1 MWHDLVSRLV
11 YGFFGMTQGER
22 LTEALHFFI
31 YDTGKIF
38 FLLLVIIFAV
48 TLLRSYFKLEKVRY
62 FLAGK
67 KEITGNILASLLG
80 IVTPFCSCSAIP
92 LFLGFLQA
100 RIPLGV
106 TLSFLISA
114 PMNNEIAIAMLFGL
128 FGWKIAGLYIAF
140 GLFVSITAGFIL
152 GKMNLEKY
160 ILLKVEPIEIEGAF
174 EDEKIPFSA
183 RTKESWEYT
192 RDLIR
197 KIWLYVVIGIA
208 VGGFIHGY
216 VPTEFIATY
225 AGGRDW
231 YSVPLAVLIGIPMYS
246 NAAGIIPLVEV
257 LTSKGMAM
265 GTALAF
271 MMSVIAISP
280 PEAIILKRVLH
291 VRLITI
297 YFSIVAVGIVGVGY
311 IFNAVL

>member
-1 MWHDLVSRLV
+1 MWYELVSSLV
-11 YGFFGMTQGER
+11 YGTFGFTKGEH

-48 TLLRSYFKLEKVRY
+48 TLLRSYFKLEKVRH
-62 FLAGK
+62 FLSGK
-67 KEITGNILASLLG
+67 KEITGNILASLFG
-80 IVTPFCSCSAIP
+80 IITPFCSCSAIP

-106 TLSFLISA
+106 TLSFLISS

-140 GLFVSITAGFIL
+140 GLLVSITAGFVL

-160 ILLKVEPIEIEGAF
+160 ILLKVESIDVEGTF
-174 EDEKIPFSA
+174 EDEKISFYTRA
-183 RTKESWEYT
+183 KESLEYT
-192 RDLIR
+192 RGLIQ
-197 KIWLYVVIGIA
+197 KIWVYVLIGIA
-208 VGGFIHGY
+208 LGGFIHGY
-216 VPTEFIATY
+216 VPMELVSKY

-257 LTSKGMAM
+257 LTAKGMAM

-291 VRLITI
+291 VRLIAI
-297 YFSIVAVGIVGVGY
+297 YFSIVAIGIVGVGY
-311 IFNAVL
+311 IFNAIL

>member
-1 MWHDLVSRLV
+1 MWHDLVSSFI
-11 YGFFGMTQGER
+11 YGTMGFQKGER
-22 LTEALHFFI
+22 FTEALHFFI

-38 FLLLVIIFAV
+38 FLLLIIIFAV
-48 TLLRSYFKLEKVRY
+48 TLLRSYFKLEKVRH
-62 FLAGK
+62 FLSGK

-128 FGWKIAGLYIAF
+128 FGWKIAALYIAF
-140 GLFVSITAGFIL
+140 GLFVSISAGFIL
-152 GKMNLEKY
+152 GKMNMEKY
-160 ILLKVEPIEIEGAF
+160 ILLKVEPIDIEGTF
-174 EDEKIPFSA
+174 EDEKIPFYS
-183 RTKESWEYT
+183 RIKESWEYT
-192 RDLIR
+192 GELIQ
-197 KIWLYVVIGIA
+197 KIWLYVVLGIA

-246 NAAGIIPLVEV
+246 NAAGVMPLVEV
-257 LTSKGMAM
+257 LTAKGMAM
-265 GTALAF
+265 GTALAL
-271 MMSVIAISP
+271 MMSIIAISP

-291 VRLITI
+291 VRLIAI
-297 YFSIVAVGIVGVGY
+297 YFSVVAIGIICVGY
-311 IFNAVL
+311 IFNWIL

>member
-1 MWHDLVSRLV
+1 MWRDLVSSLV
-11 YGFFGMTQGER
+11 YGTFGLPKGER

-62 FLAGK
+62 FLSGK
-67 KEITGNILASLLG
+67 KEITGNVLASLLG

-160 ILLKVEPIEIEGAF
+160 ILLKVEPIDVEGTF
-174 EDEKIPFSA
+174 EDEQILLSA
-183 RTKESWEYT
+183 RLKESWEYT
-192 RDLIR
+192 RDLIQ
-197 KIWLYVVIGIA
+197 KIWIYVVIGIA
-208 VGGFIHGY
+208 LGGFIHGF

-231 YSVPLAVLIGIPMYS
+231 YSVPLAVLIGMPMYS
-246 NAAGIIPLVEV
+246 NAAGVIPLIEV
-257 LTSKGMAM
+257 LTAKGMAM
-265 GTALAF
+265 GTALAL
-271 MMSVIAISP
+271 MMSIIAISP

-291 VRLITI
+291 VRLIAI
-297 YFSIVAVGIVGVGY
+297 YFSIVAIGIVGVGY
-311 IFNAVL
+311 IFNWIL

>member
-1 MWHDLVSRLV
+1 MWQDLVSSFI
-11 YGFFGMTQGER
+11 YGVLGFAKGER
-22 LTEALHFFI
+22 ISEALHFFI

-62 FLAGK
+62 FLVGK

-106 TLSFLISA
+106 TLSFLISS

-140 GLFVSITAGFIL
+140 GLFVSITAGYIL
-152 GKMNLEKY
+152 GLMKLEKY
-160 ILLKVEPIEIEGAF
+160 ILLKVESINMEGF
-174 EDEKIPFSA
+174 EEEKIALSA
-183 RTKESWEYT
+183 HLKESWEYT
-192 RDLIR
+192 RDLIL
-197 KIWLYVVIGIA
+197 KIWLYVLIGVA
-208 VGGFIHGY
+208 VGGFIHGF
-216 VPTEFIATY
+216 VPTEFIAKY

-231 YSVPLAVLIGIPMYS
+231 YSVPLAVLIGMPMYS
-246 NAAGIIPLVEV
+246 NAAGVIPLIEV
-257 LTSKGMAM
+257 LTAKGMAM
-265 GTALAF
+265 GTALAL
-271 MMSVIAISP
+271 MMSIIAISP

-291 VRLITI
+291 VRLIAI
-297 YFSIVAVGIVGVGY
+297 YFSVVAVGIICVGY
-311 IFNAVL
+311 IFNAIL